1 MRQSRHTA
9 AASSR
14 ITRLLPVATISR
26 SKQPRRV
33 SLVLLVVHCYFYSLV
48 SCVSEAFVFP
58 ATGARGSC
66 RTPGQITRCPP
77 PHLGKSRS
85 RRHGNLF
92 NEDMLAAAALPWQ
105 APIRKCSM
113 AFLGGM
119 PEKPPRSRAPWRG

>member
-77 PHLGKSRS
+77 PHLGKTMERLTSGKHRGTAGPYRS
-85 RRHGNLF
+85 PLRFKKKDSDHDRWG
-92 NEDMLAAAALPWQ
+92 
-105 APIRKCSM
+105 R
-113 AFLGGM
+113 
-119 PEKPPRSRAPWRG
+119 